1 MSGPVLRSAQFR
13 REREGAWRD
22 LDRLVTRIEA
32 GGTRGLT
39 PAELSRL
46 PGLYRATLSALS
58 VARATTLD
66 RNVVEYLEA
75 LAARAYVAVY
85 AVRRRFAD
93 AVLEFLARRFPRTVH
108 DLRWAILLSAA
119 TMLLG
124 AVVGFVWV
132 GAEPDRYYAVV
143 PDAMSDGRDP
153 AASTETLREAL
164 YSHKNAAEAL
174 AAFAASLFTH
184 NAQVGILAFAVG
196 AAAGLPTFLLLFY
209 NGLILGAF
217 AWLYASRGLGVEL
230 WAWLLPHGI
239 PELTAVVFCGAAGFV
254 VAHALVFPG
263 QATRLENLARRGRDA
278 GALVVGAVVLLF
290 VAGLVEGIFRQSVH
304 SVPMRYAVAAA
315 MAAGLLFWL
324 LPRRRRA

>member
-1 MSGPVLRSAQFR
+1 VLRSAQFR

-22 LDRLVTRIEA
+22 LDRLVSRIEA
-32 GGTRGLT
+32 GGTRALS
-39 PAELSRL
+39 PADLSRL

-93 AVLEFLARRFPRTVH
+93 AVIEFFARRFPRTVR
-108 DLRWAILLSAA
+108 DLRAAVLLSAA

-124 AVVGFVWV
+124 AVVGYAWV
-132 GAEPDRYYAVV
+132 GADPDRYYAVV
-143 PDAMSDGRDP
+143 PEGMASGRDP

-164 YSHKNAAEAL
+164 YSEKNAAEAL

-184 NAQVGILAFAVG
+184 NSRVGILAFAVG
-196 AAAGLPTFLLLFY
+196 AAAGFPTFLLLFY

-239 PELTAVVFCGAAGFV
+239 PELTAVVLCGGAGFV
-254 VAHALVFPG
+254 VAHAVVFPG
-263 QATRLENLARRGRDA
+263 RSTRLANLARRGRDA
-278 GALVVGAVVLLF
+278 GVLVLGAVALLF
-290 VAGLVEGIFRQSVH
+290 VAGLVEGVFRQAVH
-304 SVPMRYAVAAA
+304 SVPVRYALAATL
-315 MAAGLLFWL
+315 AAGLAAWFG
-324 LPRRRRA
+324 RGGRRA